1 VSQEIEIMRPSSA
14 LSSLPDELIQAA
26 EAESEPRHVETEL
39 KPGTDRCQ
47 QVLMHMVDEGLPPE
61 SAARTLLVVVFS
73 ESQILSACSS
83 LLQHVGQ
90 RPVALMFY
98 VFYEISGLNMVFLLC
113 IGQHSAVAVIS

>member
-1 VSQEIEIMRPSSA
+1 MRPSSA

-73 ESQILSACSS
+73 EA
-83 LLQHVGQ
+83 
-90 RPVALMFY
+90 RF
-98 VFYEISGLNMVFLLC
+98 
-113 IGQHSAVAVIS
+113 